1 MVPPAM
7 LRRIFFFHRC
17 SKATTRMPKSSGRPC
32 QLVKTASFRQKTT
45 SRPMTG
51 LFAFREEKEGEKA
64 GGHGTQHHG
73 RHSENLL

>member
-1 MVPPAM
+1 MSRNSIGGEDFSQKESMEIPE
-7 LRRIFFFHRC
+7 RR
-17 SKATTRMPKSSGRPC
+17 
-32 QLVKTASFRQKTT
+32 
-45 SRPMTG
+45 G